1 MQLKHHIDA
10 ELESIGLSCSRG
22 ERTLFSDLTFTL
34 SPGEIQQISGTN
46 GSGKTS
52 LLRTLCGL
60 SLPESGQILWSKNN
74 IRSQFHEYFK
84 NLFYLGHAN
93 GIKSDLT
100 PLENLQIY
108 SKLTLSESYMDPK
121 TALERVRL
129 HKFQND
135 PCNTLSAGQ
144 LRRVSIARVLLANV
158 PLWILDEPIAA
169 IDSSGIELVEEL
181 FDEHISKN
189 GMILFTSHRP
199 LGANS
204 RHNVIIELS
213 EFNVKE

>member
-1 MQLKHHIDA
+1 MHIRHHIQAQLTAID
-10 ELESIGLSCSRG
+10 LRCTRG
-22 ERTLFSDLTFTL
+22 ERTLFSGLTFTL
-34 SPGEIQQISGTN
+34 NSGEIQQISGTN

-52 LLRTLCGL
+52 LLRILCGL
-60 SLPESGQILWSKNN
+60 SLPESGRILWSKKN
-74 IRSQFHEYFK
+74 IRPQSPEYFK

-108 SKLTLSESYMDPK
+108 SKLAHSEPYMEPQA
-121 TALERVRL
+121 ALEKMEL
-129 HKFQND
+129 NKFQND

-144 LRRVSIARVLLANV
+144 LRRISIARALLTHA

-169 IDSSGIELVEEL
+169 IDSSGIELVEEI
-181 FDEHISKN
+181 FDKHISQN
-189 GMILFTSHRP
+189 GMILFTSHRT

-204 RHNVIIELS
+204 SHNDIIELS
-213 EFNVKE
+213 DFSSKI